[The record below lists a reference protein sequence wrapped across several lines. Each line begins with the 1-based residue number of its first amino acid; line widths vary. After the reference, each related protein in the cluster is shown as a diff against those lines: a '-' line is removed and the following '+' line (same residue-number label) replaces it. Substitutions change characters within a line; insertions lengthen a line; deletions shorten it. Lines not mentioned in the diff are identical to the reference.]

1 MNCAVHTNV
10 EATGFCRNCGK
21 PMCPECARNVSGQLY
36 CEPCLAAKVGAGP
49 MLPATGPSGPSNPGL
64 ALLLGFIP
72 GLGAVYNGQYAKGA
86 IHVLIFGGL
95 IAALSN
101 DMPGGITAFFAI
113 GLAAFVCFMPLDAY
127 RTAKARN
134 LGEPEP
140 PSLLDVTGRKPVG
153 AFVLIGIGALLL
165 LGNFGF
171 LQRDW
176 FEKSWPVALIIIG
189 GWLVWDRTRNPR
201 S

>member
-49 MLPATGPSGPSNPGL
+49 MLPAEAPGASNPGL
-64 ALLLGFIP
+64 ALLLGFVP
-72 GLGAVYNGQYAKGA
+72 GLGAVYNGQYPKAA
-86 IHVLIFGGL
+86 IHVLIFGGI
-95 IAALSN
+95 IAALNTELPS
-101 DMPGGITAFFAI
+101 GIQAFFIVALI
-113 GLAAFVCFMPLDAY
+113 AFIFYMPFEAY

-134 LGEPEP
+134 LGQPEP
-140 PSLLDVTGRKPVG
+140 PSLIDATGRKPVG

-165 LGNFGF
+165 MGNFGW

-176 FEKSWPVALIIIG
+176 FEKSWPIGLIIIG

>member
-36 CEPCLAAKVGAGP
+36 CEPCLAAKLGTGP
-49 MLPATGPSGPSNPGL
+49 MLPADAPKGPSNPGL
-64 ALLLGFIP
+64 ALLLGFVP

-86 IHVLIFGGL
+86 IHVLIFAAL
-95 IAALSN
+95 IAGLSSDLPSGIDTFLGIAL
-101 DMPGGITAFFAI
+101 G
-113 GLAAFVCFMPLDAY
+113 AFVCYMPIEAY

-140 PSLLDVTGRKPVG
+140 PNLLDGPGRKPVG
-153 AFVLIGIGALLL
+153 AFVLIGIGVLLL
-165 LGNFGF
+165 MGNFGW

-176 FEKSWPVALIIIG
+176 FEKSWPVALIVIG
-189 GWLVWDRTRNPR
+189 GWLVWDRMKAKT

>member
-1 MNCAVHTNV
+1 MNCAVHTNA

-21 PMCPECARNVSGQLY
+21 AMCPECARNVSGQLY

-49 MLPATGPSGPSNPGL
+49 MIPADVPAGPSNPGL

-95 IAALSN
+95 IAALSSELPSG
-101 DMPGGITAFFAI
+101 MEAFLSIAL
-113 GLAAFVCFMPLDAY
+113 GAFVFYMPFDAY

-134 LGEPEP
+134 MGAPDP
-140 PSLLDVTGRKPVG
+140 PGLMEGTGRKPIG

-165 LGNFGF
+165 MGNFGW

-176 FEKSWPVALIIIG
+176 FEKSWPLGLIVIG
-189 GWLVWDRTRNPR
+189 AWLVWDRMKNPR
-201 S
+201 L